1 MRVRHTETRFYDSDP
16 SVKFYRTIAFS
27 FIFITIIILAVVI
40 FMTSK
45 KVTVTI
51 FAKEDT
57 KTVDLTVK
65 VAKDKADGVLAGMV
79 DTADFAFT
87 QKYYPSGYKT
97 VEGVATGEVVVYNKT
112 TAPQILVK
120 TTRLLTSSGVLFRLT
135 NQITVPANGQVN
147 AEVYADKAGK
157 DFEIGPSQF
166 TIPGLT
172 VDKQKFIYAESK
184 GSMAGGVRKV
194 GAVTESDLQAAKKD
208 YEEKVK
214 QAYLDKLGELSG
226 DIRVAVQVASV
237 SSVADKK
244 VGDEVSEFNLT
255 GSSTVAVVQYNGK
268 DLNEL
273 ATKELVGKVGA
284 GAEKITSSSAGAK
297 VAIVTYDKTA
307 GTAELTVTQT
317 VAATL
322 DANGDKLSAQYFM
335 GKNKD
340 EIERYVLG
348 LDHVS
353 GVEVKFRPVWIN
365 KAPSVPDNIKV
376 VVKNVK

>member
-27 FIFITIIILAVVI
+27 FLFVTIVILAVVV

-45 KVTVTI
+45 KVTITI

-57 KTVDLTVK
+57 KAVDLTVK
-65 VAKDKADGVLAGMV
+65 VAKEKADGVLSGVV
-79 DTADFAFT
+79 DTANFSFT

-97 VEGVATGEVVVYNKT
+97 VEGVAIGEAVVYNKT
-112 TAPQILVK
+112 AAAQTLVK
-120 TTRLLTSSGVLFRLT
+120 TTRLLTSNGVLFRLT
-135 NQITVPANGQVN
+135 NQITVPANGQII
-147 AEVYADKAGK
+147 AAVYADKAGK
-157 DFEIGPSQF
+157 DSEIGPSQF
-166 TIPGLT
+166 TIPGLS

-184 GSMAGGVRKV
+184 GNMAGGVKKV
-194 GAVTESDLQAAKKD
+194 GIITDSDLQAAKKD

-214 QAYLDKLGELSG
+214 QAYLDKLGALEG
-226 DIRVAVQVASV
+226 DNRVAVQAVNIN
-237 SSVADKK
+237 SSADKK
-244 VGDEVSEFNLT
+244 VGDEVSEFTFT
-255 GSSTVAVVQYNGK
+255 GSSTLAVVQYNEK
-268 DLNEL
+268 DLNALVEK
-273 ATKELVGKVGA
+273 ALVGKVGV
-284 GAEKITSSSAGAK
+284 GAEKITSSAAEAK
-297 VAIVTYDKTA
+297 VAVAVYDKTA

-317 VAATL
+317 VSATL

-353 GVEVKFRPVWIN
+353 GVEVKFRPVWIS